1 MIASVTFQ
9 ISWPDNCGGC
19 MPGPS
24 TSATVGGFIGQ
35 LLLSEQTKVPANA
48 APVFCDNK
56 SFIQF

>member
-1 MIASVTFQ
+1 
-9 ISWPDNCGGC
+9 

-48 APVFCDNK
+48 APVFCDKK

>member
-9 ISWPDNCGGC
+9 ISWPDNFGGC

-24 TSATVGGFIGQ
+24 LRATVGGFIEQ

-48 APVFCDNK
+48 VFCDC
-56 SFIQF
+56 